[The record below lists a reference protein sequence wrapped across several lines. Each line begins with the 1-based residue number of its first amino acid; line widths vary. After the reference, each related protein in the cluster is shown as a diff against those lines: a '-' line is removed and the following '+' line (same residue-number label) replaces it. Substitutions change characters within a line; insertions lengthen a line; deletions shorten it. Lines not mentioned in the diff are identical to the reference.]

1 MSSENVKLSIIGG
14 MALIVGMVF
23 LIPGKKLK
31 INRQGSSS
39 SSNANSI
46 ESAAKS
52 VKESINSLASSS
64 PIKFGKSKSSSPLK
78 FGGSQRNRR
87 VSKQRTKS
95 RR

>member
-1 MSSENVKLSIIGG
+1 MSPENIRLSIIGG

-23 LIPGKKLK
+23 LIPGNKKK
-31 INRQGSSS
+31 DKQGSSS
-39 SSNANSI
+39 NGNSI

-52 VKESINSLASSS
+52 VKDSINSLASSS
-64 PIKFGKSKSSSPLK
+64 PIKFVKSKSSTLS

>member
-39 SSNANSI
+39 NENSI

>member
-1 MSSENVKLSIIGG
+1 MSPENIRLSIIGG
-14 MALIVGMVF
+14 MLGLVALVYAM
-23 LIPGKKLK
+23 PGNKKK
-31 INRQGSSS
+31 DKQGS

-52 VKESINSLASSS
+52 VKDSINSLASSS
-64 PIKFGKSKSSSPLK
+64 PIKFGKSKSSTLS

>member
-1 MSSENVKLSIIGG
+1 MSPENIRLSIIGG
-14 MALIVGMVF
+14 MLGLVALVYAMPV
-23 LIPGKKLK
+23 KKK
-31 INRQGSSS
+31 DKDRQGSSS
-39 SSNANSI
+39 NGNSL

-52 VKESINSLASSS
+52 VKDSINSLASSS
-64 PIKFGKSKSSSPLK
+64 PIKFGKSKSSTLS